1 MDNRSIIRLP
11 ARRDPAIDSRVQ
23 RLRETMRRWGITITH
38 IAMQLGV
45 SRQYVWQVLYYKSFI
60 SSEKLAEIESILE
73 RCVGDQRRGTS
84 LGEQLRRARISA
96 GFTLKDTAAKI
107 GYTWIAVERWEKNVC
122 RPKPGVLWHLRQVY
136 GVGEDWLPLTSSV
149 PLSAEANRQS
159 WI

>member
-11 ARRDPAIDSRVQ
+11 ARRDPSIDLRVKN
-23 RLRETMRRWGITITH
+23 LKETMRRWGITITH

-45 SRQYVWQVLYYKSFI
+45 SRQYIWQVLYYKSFI
-60 SSEKLAEIESILE
+60 SSEKLSEIESILD

-96 GFTLKDTAAKI
+96 GFTLKEAAAKI
-107 GYTWIAVERWEKNVC
+107 GYTWIAIERWEKNIC

-136 GVGEDWLPLTSSV
+136 SVGEDWLPVENST
-149 PLSAEANRQS
+149 PLSLEPSRQS
-159 WI
+159 WL